1 MQLFAVTAI
10 LTMSS
15 CSNDFLNTSPVTEAT
30 TENFYKIPSE
40 AFQGLVAV
48 YDALQ
53 QGGDAW
59 GGSLLTSEMASD
71 NCFMGFGSLDG
82 KTVQNEWDRFLPE
95 PSLEINN
102 AVWKTNYLG
111 IARANILLEH
121 LNQVNWGS
129 DTALRTQ
136 YEAEAKFLRAYFHFE
151 LARTFGDIIP
161 LDHTIKTTDNTLPR
175 VDAATTYALI
185 ASDLKFAVDN
195 LGNDNYS
202 TPNNPKYGR
211 ITKWA
216 AETYMAKVYL
226 FYTGYYNKPD
236 LAGVV
241 TQAQA
246 TTYINDV
253 INNSGHALI
262 PDFSQLWV
270 ASAASSTTNILHTY
284 AGEGN
289 TEDIFAIRYANIG
302 KGDWNLHDGNR
313 LVVNIA
319 PRGGGVGVY
328 ANGWGAGTVNPA
340 LVAAYEAGDTRKAAS
355 FIDFV
360 GEGLTYDPNATAITQ
375 SQYTGY
381 SWKKY
386 CPVNTNS
393 TSLVGIT
400 TANGGNFQVDNYEDI
415 VILRFADA
423 LLLAAELNITSNPG
437 FAQTCL
443 DRVRDRAFGGV
454 TTHRVVVSKTTILN
468 ERRLELAL
476 EGNRYYDLLRQ
487 GLAVAKA
494 AIDKTDSTNDPNTGF
509 NVTFRP
515 ETLGWFR
522 IPQTQILLSAGAIK
536 QNPGW

>member
-1 MQLFAVTAI
+1 MKKFIQFFAVTAI
-10 LTMSS
+10 LTISS
-15 CSNDFLNTSPVTEAT
+15 CSKDFLDTSPVTEAT

-59 GGSLLTSEMASD
+59 GGSLLTSEIASD
-71 NCFMGFGSLDG
+71 NCFLGFGSMDG
-82 KTVQNEWDRFLPE
+82 TGINEWDRFQIVPNSE
-95 PSLEINN
+95 TNN

-121 LNQVNWGS
+121 LDQVNWGS

-185 ASDLKFAVDN
+185 ARDLKFAVDN

-202 TPNNPKYGR
+202 TPNNAKYGR

-236 LAGVV
+236 LAGIV

-270 ASAASSTTNILHTY
+270 ASAASSTSHIY

-289 TEDIFAIRYANIG
+289 TEDIFAIRYDNIG

-328 ANGWGAGTVNPA
+328 SNGWGGGTVNPA
-340 LVAAYEAGDTRKAAS
+340 LVAAYQAGDTRKAAS

-360 GEGLTYDPNATAITQ
+360 GEGLTYDPNASNISQ
-375 SQYTGY
+375 RQYTGY

-386 CPVNTNS
+386 CPVNNAS
-393 TSLVGIT
+393 GVGIT
-400 TANGGNFQVDNYEDI
+400 TANGGNFQIDNYEDI

-423 LLLAAELNITSNPG
+423 LLLAAELNITSNPA

-443 DRVRDRAFGGV
+443 DRVRDRAFGDN
-454 TTHRVVVSKTTILN
+454 THHVVVSKTTILN

-487 GLAVAKA
+487 GMAVAKA
-494 AIDKTDSTNDPNTGF
+494 AIDITSSTNDVNIGF
-509 NVTFRP
+509 NTTFRS
-515 ETLGWFR
+515 ETLGWFA
-522 IPQTQILLSAGAIK
+522 IPQTQILLSAGGIS